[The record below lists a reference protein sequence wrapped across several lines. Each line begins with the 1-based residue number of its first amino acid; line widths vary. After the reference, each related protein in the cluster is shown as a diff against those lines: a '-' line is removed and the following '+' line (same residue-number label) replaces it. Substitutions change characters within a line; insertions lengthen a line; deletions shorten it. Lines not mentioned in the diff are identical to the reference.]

1 MSISAPPSD
10 PLAAF
15 TTVPVVDPLDLLRE
29 VPPFE
34 QGSPEIQAVLRVV
47 GNELLRLEVARQAL
61 IYNFFPA
68 TADALLPLFEQMLNL
83 PVSPTAA
90 LALRQSLVLATM
102 RRLKGQGRGLDW
114 QATITQLVGGGAWT
128 YQEHNPANPSSPPA
142 NTVAVQIPQA
152 AAGIGWPFIRDLT
165 PAHLAIN
172 EGYSDG
178 FFVGITNIG
187 GKL

>member
-1 MSISAPPSD
+1 MSIDAPPSD
-10 PLAAF
+10 PLDVF

-34 QGSPEIQAVLRVV
+34 RGSAEIQAVLRVV
-47 GNELLRLEVARQAL
+47 GNELLRIETARQAL
-61 IYNFFPA
+61 ISNFVPS
-68 TADALLPLFEQMLNL
+68 TADALLPLFEEMLGL
-83 PVSPTAA
+83 PVSPTAD

-102 RRLKGQGRGLDW
+102 RRLKGEGRGLDW
-114 QATITQLVGGGAWT
+114 QATITQLVGGAAWS

-187 GKL
+187 GNL

>member
-1 MSISAPPSD
+1 MSVQAPASD
-10 PLAAF
+10 PLGAF
-15 TTVPVVDPLDLLRE
+15 TTVPVVDPLNLLDD

-34 QGSPEIQAVLRVV
+34 RQSAEIQAVLQAV
-47 GNELLRLEVARQAL
+47 GNELQRLEAARRAL
-61 IYNFFPA
+61 INNFFPG
-68 TADALLPLFEQMLNL
+68 TSDALLPLFEQLLGL
-83 PVSPTAA
+83 PVDPPAG
-90 LALRQSLVLATM
+90 LPQRQSLVLATM
-102 RRLKGQGRGLDW
+102 RRLKGEGRGLDW

-128 YQEHNPANPSSPPA
+128 YQEHDPANPSSPPPY
-142 NTVAVQIPQA
+142 TVAVRIPQA

-178 FFVGITNIG
+178 FFVGVTNIG